1 MRSLPKAMY
10 PPETLLRLPSTVS
23 AAFLSM
29 ETSGFDAIGDIPLSG
44 ESAAV
49 VVGNNSKNSLNIEL
63 LGIVSR
69 KMTTFDYFLGRSI
82 NGSAS
87 KQL

>member
-1 MRSLPKAMY
+1 MQRFCQW
-10 PPETLLRLPSTVS
+10 T
-23 AAFLSM
+23 
-29 ETSGFDAIGDIPLSG
+29 TSGFDAIGDIPLSG

-69 KMTTFDYFLGRSI
+69 KMTTFDYFLGRGI
-82 NGSAS
+82 NDPAS

>member
-1 MRSLPKAMY
+1 VQRFCQW
-10 PPETLLRLPSTVS
+10 T
-23 AAFLSM
+23 
-29 ETSGFDAIGDIPLSG
+29 TSGFDAIGDIPLSG

-82 NGSAS
+82 NDSAS

>member
-1 MRSLPKAMY
+1 M
-10 PPETLLRLPSTVS
+10 
-23 AAFLSM
+23 
-29 ETSGFDAIGDIPLSG
+29 SG

-82 NGSAS
+82 NDSAS